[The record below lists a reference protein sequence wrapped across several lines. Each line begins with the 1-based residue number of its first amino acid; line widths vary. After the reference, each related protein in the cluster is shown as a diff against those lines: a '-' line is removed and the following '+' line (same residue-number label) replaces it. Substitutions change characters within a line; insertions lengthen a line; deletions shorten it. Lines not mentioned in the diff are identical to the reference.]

1 MADLL
6 VGLIIGLFFGFLF
19 YFTEYYEERYC
30 MKCRLDKLGDIYISL
45 VAGISV
51 SYFFL
56 ELLPILT
63 LDFLDPSYAILTF
76 LFILVGF
83 TAIHIVEKLILQR
96 VEGKTRERVDELEKI
111 TLALKNEEEKIREFI
126 EKEIIEG
133 EDWNKPLLKRFAERS
148 SEAHRKEVELKSQEI
163 ELKLKIEEHLNR
175 NIDEVHAATNYFYHF
190 CIGLLIFSLLLVD
203 FFSAFFFFV
212 LAYLNSTISNASNR
226 HVDIYDIDI
235 HMGVSEKGLSKIILP
250 SSVLVGV
257 IAGVLFELIFPI
269 PEILVNSLLAFISGI
284 ILYVIVREVIPEKTK
299 GKPNYFLIGVILFS
313 LAIIL
318 VYILE

>member
-1 MADLL
+1 
-6 VGLIIGLFFGFLF
+6 
-19 YFTEYYEERYC
+19 
-30 MKCRLDKLGDIYISL
+30 
-45 VAGISV
+45 
-51 SYFFL
+51 
-56 ELLPILT
+56 
-63 LDFLDPSYAILTF
+63 
-76 LFILVGF
+76 VGF
-83 TAIHIVEKLILQR
+83 TSIHIVEKLILQR
-96 VEGKTRERVDELEKI
+96 VEGKTRERIDELEKI
-111 TLALKNEEEKIREFI
+111 TLILEVEEEKIREFI

-133 EDWNKPLLKRFAERS
+133 EDWNKPLLKRFAELS
-148 SEAHRKEVELKSQEI
+148 SEAHKKEGELKSQEI

-175 NIDEVHAATNYFYHF
+175 DIDKVHAATNYFYHF
-190 CIGLLIFSLLLVD
+190 CIGLLIFSLMLVD

-212 LAYLNSTISNASNR
+212 FAYLNSTISNASNR

-235 HMGVSEKGLSKIILP
+235 HMGVSEKGQSKIILP